1 MTRLQHIP
9 PRAVATDCTHCR
21 RGARPPRL
29 GGLSLQRSTGTPPPS
44 PPVARSLSSSQAKRT
59 HRPGMAMSGGPSR
72 PVSCL
77 KGGCAD
83 ELV

>member
-1 MTRLQHIP
+1 MTHLF
-9 PRAVATDCTHCR
+9 PRAVATDRTHCR

-29 GGLSLQRSTGTPPPS
+29 GGLSLQRSTGAPPPS

-72 PVSCL
+72 PVFFHS
-77 KGGCAD
+77 KGGAD